1 MIRLCVDA
9 RMVNNSGIGVY
20 TRKYIDF
27 LLADNTI
34 NVGLIGKENELVPYF
49 GLPQRWHLIEADIPI
64 YSVQEQVKLPLLIP
78 ACDLFWSP
86 HYNIP
91 LLPIK
96 AKKRLVTIPDVF
108 HLAHLGSLTIAQR
121 MYAKLVTNAAAW
133 QSDKILTISTFSER
147 EIVRYTGIKEDKIKT
162 IYLGLDRRLFRYI
175 ADEHIQQRVREQY
188 QLPKRYI
195 LFVGNVKP
203 NKNLRALI
211 NAFAKLAGT
220 IPDVYLLI
228 AGKKDG
234 FITGD
239 STLFAQIE
247 QNDVLKKRI
256 VFSGYV
262 ANEDLPVLYS
272 MASVFAFPSL
282 YEGFGFPPLEAMAC
296 QCPVVASDRASI
308 PEICGDAAF
317 YVNPTNINDLADG
330 IQRVLTD
337 SSCRKQLVEAGIR
350 KVHQYDWLHSQQQ
363 FMQEVQQLANER

>member
-1 MIRLCVDA
+1 
-9 RMVNNSGIGVY
+9 MVNNSGIGVY